1 MGGRRSTHV
10 DARTAGPLGRDGRAG
25 PLVVIAVA
33 GAAGCGTIDHTT
45 SRRPAAVVF
54 IELIHRQTRRG
65 RLVASDARH
74 DRASNGK
81 TQRNAEPHAGAD
93 TYADTHADTH
103 ADTDADSH
111 SDTES
116 VTNTNSNSNSNAN
129 ADSNANPDASTN
141 PNAHTGAPD
150 VQPRLRHRDGE
161 RGVDQHHR
169 E

>member
-10 DARTAGPLGRDGRAG
+10 DARTAGPLGRDGRAR

-54 IELIHRQTRRG
+54 IELTNRQTRRR

-81 TQRNAEPHAGAD
+81 TQRNAEPHAG
-93 TYADTHADTH
+93 ADTHADTH

>member
-10 DARTAGPLGRDGRAG
+10 DARTTGPLGWDGRAS

-33 GAAGCGTIDHTT
+33 GAAECGAIDHAT
-45 SRRPAAVVF
+45 SRRPAAVVC
-54 IELIHRQTRRG
+54 IELTHRQTRRR

-81 TQRNAEPHAGAD
+81 TQRNAEPHAR
-93 TYADTHADTH
+93 TDTHADTH

-116 VTNTNSNSNSNAN
+116 VTNTNSNANANSNSNAN
-129 ADSNANPDASTN
+129 PDSNPNPNASTN
-141 PNAHTGAPD
+141 
-150 VQPRLRHRDGE
+150 
-161 RGVDQHHR
+161 
-169 E
+169 

>member
-54 IELIHRQTRRG
+54 IELTHRQTRRR

-74 DRASNGK
+74 DRASNAK
-81 TQRNAEPHAGAD
+81 TQRNAEPHAG
-93 TYADTHADTH
+93 ADTHADTH

-150 VQPRLRHRDGE
+150 VQPRLCHRDGE

>member
-10 DARTAGPLGRDGRAG
+10 DARTAGPLGRDGRAR

-54 IELIHRQTRRG
+54 IELTHRQTRRR

-81 TQRNAEPHAGAD
+81 TQRNAEPHAG
-93 TYADTHADTH
+93 ADTHADTH

>member
-10 DARTAGPLGRDGRAG
+10 DARTAGPLGRDGRAR

-93 TYADTHADTH
+93 
-103 ADTDADSH
+103 SH

>member
-10 DARTAGPLGRDGRAG
+10 DARTAGPLGRDGRAR

-81 TQRNAEPHAGAD
+81 TQRNAEPHAG
-93 TYADTHADTH
+93 ADTHADTH

>member
-54 IELIHRQTRRG
+54 IELTHRQTRRR

-81 TQRNAEPHAGAD
+81 TQRNAEPHAG
-93 TYADTHADTH
+93 ADTHADTH

-150 VQPRLRHRDGE
+150 VQPRLRHRDGG

>member
-10 DARTAGPLGRDGRAG
+10 DARTAGPLGRDGRAR

-54 IELIHRQTRRG
+54 IELTHRQTRRR

-93 TYADTHADTH
+93 TH

-111 SDTES
+111 YDTES
-116 VTNTNSNSNSNAN
+116 VTNTNSNSNT
-129 ADSNANPDASTN
+129 NANPDANPNPNPNPNASTN

>member
-93 TYADTHADTH
+93 THADTH

-111 SDTES
+111 PDTES